1 MSLTELAELIR
12 HVDLNPDDQ
21 AAVTRLRTQ
30 LRASDSSELMK
41 ALSIAQKLAEPDGR
55 AGLGN
60 VSTRG
65 IFGVLLPADVVG
77 SGQVGIS
84 SGPLGPRH
92 A

>member
-41 ALSIAQKLAEPDGR
+41 ALSIAQKLVEPQ
-55 AGLGN
+55 
-60 VSTRG
+60 
-65 IFGVLLPADVVG
+65 P
-77 SGQVGIS
+77 
-84 SGPLGPRH
+84 
-92 A
+92 